1 MEKKLIRRLVR
12 DTLGCACPDEVLAQI
27 EGHTSVGLDAE
38 LTELRTIVVGRRLLI
53 YLWETNDPT
62 RLRSLL
68 PKLIR
73 AGRVQRDREG
83 LNRYRAVIVTD
94 DVNAIG
100 ALAKRVF
107 SHLEDCD
114 QKVHLHVIDRREVV
128 DLLA

>member
-1 MEKKLIRRLVR
+1 MENKLIRRLVR

-27 EGHTSVGLDAE
+27 EVHTSVSLDAE

-62 RLRSLL
+62 RIHSLL

-73 AGRVQRDREG
+73 AGMDQRDREG

-114 QKVHLHVIDRREVV
+114 HKAYLHVIDRREVV

>member
-1 MEKKLIRRLVR
+1 MENKLIRRLVR

-27 EGHTSVGLDAE
+27 EVHTSVSLDAE

-114 QKVHLHVIDRREVV
+114 QKAYLHVIDRREVV